1 MTIKHIK
8 DFVVDNRAEYYSD
21 KISSSDAR
29 AIASG
34 DYYLMEELWLSLIHI

>member
-8 DFVVDNRAEYYSD
+8 NFVVDNRAEYYSD

-29 AIASG
+29 AIAVS
-34 DYYLMEELWLSLIHI
+34 YTHLTLPTKA